1 MAIIARL
8 NRNRAKYDPSAVFE
22 SPSMILGEVLL
33 TRGEKLA
40 TLRRWREAVCREISA
55 ATEGMATRGASDNLI
70 RELAQ
75 IEEAIN
81 CLAE

>member
-8 NRNRAKYDPSAVFE
+8 NRNRPKYDPRVVFE
-22 SPSMILGEVLL
+22 SPRTILGEVLL

-40 TLRRWREAVCREISA
+40 TLRRWGETVCREISA
-55 ATEGMATRGASDNLI
+55 ATEGMATRGASDDLI
-70 RELAQ
+70 CELAQ
-75 IEEAIN
+75 IEEAIS

>member
-1 MAIIARL
+1 LPPCGFGSKQTTPICCGHG
-8 NRNRAKYDPSAVFE
+8 P
-22 SPSMILGEVLL
+22 
-33 TRGEKLA
+33 
-40 TLRRWREAVCREISA
+40 RRWREAVCREISA